1 MTPSPRRYRQKRDAG
16 RSDAHR
22 RWIRQHECVNFGS
35 AVAPC
40 DIDHPIEAAHYR
52 TAANSGAG
60 IKPGD
65 EWLLPLCRS
74 CHALQHQVGQR
85 AFELRYGI
93 SMRQKAL
100 AYALESPDRAVKAR
114 ARNILASDANAAAE

>member
-22 RWIRQHECVNFGS
+22 AFIRKHECVLWGS
-35 AVAPC
+35 PITAC
-40 DIDHPIEAAHYR
+40 DTDHAIEAAHYR
-52 TAANSGAG
+52 GAANSGIG
-60 IKPGD
+60 MKPGD
-65 EWLLPLCRS
+65 EFLLPLCRTHHS
-74 CHALQHQVGQR
+74 LQHQIGQR

-100 AYALESPDRAVKAR
+100 AYALESPDRAIKAR
-114 ARNILASDANAAAE
+114 ARNTLASDANAAAE